1 MEGFQFSAWAES
13 PGHSAGG
20 YICMDS
26 CLHVYAGVSYIE
38 NIFFGCL
45 CYLQDIV
52 YDGGIGFYVYPFTL
66 AKDSDDC
73 LLYTSDA
80 ADE

>member
-26 CLHVYAGVSYIE
+26 CLHVYAGISYIE

-66 AKDSDDC
+66 AKDSDETNC
-73 LLYTSDA
+73 RKIVGN
-80 ADE
+80 